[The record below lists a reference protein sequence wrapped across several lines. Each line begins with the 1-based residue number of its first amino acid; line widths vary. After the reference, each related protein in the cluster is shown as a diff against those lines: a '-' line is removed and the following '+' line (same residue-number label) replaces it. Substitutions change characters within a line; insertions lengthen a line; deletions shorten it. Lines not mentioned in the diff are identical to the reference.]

1 MKKSV
6 GTLHLLSQMYA
17 LKMLNYGTLTRILNS
32 GKIKRPQCRYRIN
45 LNEYYCDDKQ
55 YENTFALKLILA
67 QRFFNGPV
75 WATLYPESRETLQS
89 PYEETIADLL
99 QNAYQE
105 NIISPSRILDMKKF
119 KTNVLEK
126 CVLPCVLPDT
136 NDFSSLKNLTNI
148 ELFHSLTD
156 VDIVHLIK
164 EQIGQVF
171 NEPVYKKPV
180 YQDGKIHN
188 ADILRN
194 ALEKLHY
201 VRFTTP
207 DEIAAAVGKDG
218 IELAQQIANRM
229 FERVKK

>member
-1 MKKSV
+1 MEKSV
-6 GTLHLLSQMYA
+6 GTLNLLSQMYA
-17 LKMLNYGTLTRILNS
+17 LKMLNYGTLTEILN
-32 GKIKRPQCRYRIN
+32 GGQIKRQQHRYRRD
-45 LNEYYCDDKQ
+45 LDDFYYDDKQ
-55 YENTFALKLILA
+55 YNTTFAIKLISA

-75 WATLYPESRETLQS
+75 WATLHPQYRETLQS

-99 QNAYQE
+99 QNAYRE
-105 NIISPSRILDMKKF
+105 NIISPECILDMKKF
-119 KTNVLEK
+119 KTNILEK
-126 CVLPCVLPDT
+126 CALPCVLPDT
-136 NDFSSLKNLTNI
+136 GDFSSLKNLTNI

-171 NEPVYKKPV
+171 NEPVYKNPV
-180 YQDGKIHN
+180 YQDGKIHD
-188 ADILRN
+188 ATILRN

-218 IELAQQIANRM
+218 MQLARQIRNRM